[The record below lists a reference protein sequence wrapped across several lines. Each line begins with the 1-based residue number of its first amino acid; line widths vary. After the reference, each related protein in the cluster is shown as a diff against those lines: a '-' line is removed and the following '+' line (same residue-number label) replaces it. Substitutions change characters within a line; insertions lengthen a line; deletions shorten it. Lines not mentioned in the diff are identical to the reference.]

1 MKTMFPRDKNG
12 PCFLVDWN
20 ILPAQ
25 IIKLCYVNL
34 NYSNLKLM
42 IYVLDIDKLSGD
54 LKGTVWET
62 SDLSIKLFESWHKLK
77 LIKGRKKGLP
87 QHNE

>member
-1 MKTMFPRDKNG
+1 MKTMFPREKNG

-34 NYSNLKLM
+34 NYCNLMLM
-42 IYVLDIDKLSGD
+42 IYVLEIDKLSGD
-54 LKGTVWET
+54 LKGIVWET
-62 SDLSIKLFESWHKLK
+62 PDLSIKMFES
-77 LIKGRKKGLP
+77 
-87 QHNE
+87 

>member
-1 MKTMFPRDKNG
+1 
-12 PCFLVDWN
+12 
-20 ILPAQ
+20 
-25 IIKLCYVNL
+25 
-34 NYSNLKLM
+34 M

>member
-1 MKTMFPRDKNG
+1 MN
-12 PCFLVDWN
+12 WN

-25 IIKLCYVNL
+25 IIKLCYVKL
-34 NYSNLKLM
+34 NYSNLKLE
-42 IYVLDIDKLSGD
+42 IYASDIDKLSGD

-62 SDLSIKLFESWHKLK
+62 PDLSINMFESWHKLK

-87 QHNE
+87 QHNA